1 MGQKSK
7 GERRDQAYKDVM
19 TLLGD
24 PGGVKSAVVD
34 AFTSAAGLASYA
46 EEGLD
51 SSDPANDPEDDHPV
65 DAAGRSRRSALD
77 DLFENQEG

>member
-7 GERRDQAYKDVM
+7 DELRDQAYEDVM
-19 TLLGD
+19 TLFGD

-34 AFTSAAGLASYA
+34 TFTSAARLASRP
-46 EEGLD
+46 EESFD

-65 DAAGRSRRSALD
+65 DAAGRSRRSKLD
-77 DLFENQEG
+77 NLFDEQEE